1 MQGERRQRKRPGQ
14 FEIYHLTGRRGG
26 AEFKFNP
33 WHYPLDGRFTF
44 SGRGDYYGAGGQDRS
59 GTSGKTRN
67 QSPSQQRARPIARN
81 SQPQREAGRSQE
93 QSPSRQRAK
102 PFVGEGGSFGGG
114 GTSGAWD
121 EPGNQSRSN
130 KPGAAAGASAPVR
143 PSPIRQ
149 RGQTSQPT
157 VRSTQQTDRATPASG
172 GCRATAI
179 NMRSTAPTAHAV
191 YPAISPPTPR
201 RRDRKPP
208 SARQACR
215 IGYHRITAA
224 TMSRDGSMAPRTT
237 STISH
242 KMRISTVA
250 ATRPWRINGRRSFE
264 PDEPCGWTS
273 VPPMSAIADVL
284 P

>member
-1 MQGERRQRKRPGQ
+1 MAPV
-14 FEIYHLTGRRGG
+14 GR
-26 AEFKFNP
+26 
-33 WHYPLDGRFTF
+33 T
-44 SGRGDYYGAGGQDRS
+44 
-59 GTSGKTRN
+59 
-67 QSPSQQRARPIARN
+67 
-81 SQPQREAGRSQE
+81 EAGRPGKLGISPRHSNVLG
-93 QSPSRQRAK
+93 QSRAIASRSGKPGDRRNNLLRVSGPSHLLARAE
-102 PFVGEGGSFGGG
+102 VSAAAALAEH
-114 GTSGAWD
+114 GTSPAIKVA
-121 EPGNQSRSN
+121 PISREQQPALRPLSV
-130 KPGAAAGASAPVR
+130 PVR
-143 PSPIRQ
+143 YASEGKPLSRRYVAP
-149 RGQTSQPT
+149 
-157 VRSTQQTDRATPASG
+157 QQTDRATPASG